1 MSAILDEI
9 ASQPDIWRRSVT
21 FLPEVSNRLPP
32 DGVRAALIGCGTSYY
47 VARAVASAREAAGF
61 GESDAFVASEMP
73 GGRGYDIVVALSR
86 SGTTTEV
93 VRALESLPAGCRS
106 VAICAVP
113 DTPVVESADESVIV
127 DFADER
133 SVVQTRFATAI
144 LAMFRASI
152 GHDVEGA
159 AIDAERVLQAPL
171 AVDPTDFEHFAFL
184 GRGWAAA
191 LADEA
196 ALKFREAAGAWS
208 ESYAAMEYRHG
219 PISAADRR
227 TLVWTFGPIAS
238 DLVDDVARTGAT
250 IVEGALDPMAD
261 LVMAQRAA
269 VALAE
274 ARGLDPDRPRHL
286 TRSVV
291 LR

>member
-106 VAICAVP
+106 VAIAAPSTSCPMDARNIARTAVAKRVW
-113 DTPVVESADESVIV
+113 TT
-127 DFADER
+127 ER
-133 SVVQTRFATAI
+133 SMRSGS
-144 LAMFRASI
+144 FR
-152 GHDVEGA
+152 
-159 AIDAERVLQAPL
+159 P
-171 AVDPTDFEHFAFL
+171 P
-184 GRGWAAA
+184 
-191 LADEA
+191 
-196 ALKFREAAGAWS
+196 
-208 ESYAAMEYRHG
+208 
-219 PISAADRR
+219 
-227 TLVWTFGPIAS
+227 
-238 DLVDDVARTGAT
+238 
-250 IVEGALDPMAD
+250 
-261 LVMAQRAA
+261 
-269 VALAE
+269 
-274 ARGLDPDRPRHL
+274 
-286 TRSVV
+286 
-291 LR
+291 